1 MGLKERV
8 DAVIDAALG
17 SRIVGC
23 VVLIDEAGKPVYARA
38 AGYADRE
45 AGTPVAENSIFR
57 LASVT
62 KPIVALTALRMVD
75 KGLLSLDDRVADY
88 LPHFTPEAPDGSTP
102 DILIRH
108 LLTHTSGLTYDRP
121 DDVSSGSDPRD
132 LIPLQ
137 ENLRRYA
144 RHPLAFLPGTRW
156 NYGMSIDVLG
166 GVLEMAG
173 GGARLGEVVALHT
186 TGPLGM
192 RNTRFNVTDRSR
204 LTTPYADGTSE
215 PIRMAEPQGVPNDN
229 GGLDYFSPQRIFHPT
244 APQSG
249 GSGMAGTAG
258 DFMKLLEAVR
268 ADFLK
273 PESRAMAYTPQTD
286 RAMDG
291 PGQLFSFMGAVVT
304 DAAASGWRKN
314 GLVQWGGIWGNNW
327 IVDPANGTHVVVYT
341 NTMREGC
348 NGPFRDEM
356 RDAVF
361 G

>member
-1 MGLKERV
+1 MGLTERV

-23 VVLIDEAGKPVYARA
+23 VVLIEEAGKRIYARS
-38 AGYADRE
+38 AGLADRE
-45 AGTPVAENSIFR
+45 AGTPVAEDTIFR

-62 KPIVALTALRMVD
+62 KPIVALTTLKMID
-75 KGLLSLDDRVADY
+75 KGLLSLNDKVADY
-88 LPHFTPEAPDGSTP
+88 LPYFTPKAPDGSTP

-108 LLTHTSGLTYDRP
+108 LLTHTSGLTYERP

-137 ENLRRYA
+137 ENLKRYA
-144 RHPLAFLPGTRW
+144 SFPLAFLPGTKW

-166 GVLEMAG
+166 GVLEMVG
-173 GGARLGEVVALHT
+173 DRARLGEVVALHT

-192 RNTRFNVTDRSR
+192 KDTRFNVTDRTR
-204 LTTPYADGTSE
+204 LATPYADGKPE
-215 PIRMAEPQGVPNDN
+215 PIRMAEPQAIPNDD
-229 GGLDYFSPQRIFHPT
+229 GGHDYFSPQRIFHPT

-268 ADFLK
+268 TDFLK
-273 PESRAMAYTPQTD
+273 PETRAMAYTPQND
-286 RAMDG
+286 REMDR
-291 PGQLFSFMGAVVT
+291 PGQLFSYMGAVVT
-304 DAAASGWRKN
+304 DPVASEWRKK

-327 IVDPANGTHVVVYT
+327 IIDPATGTHVVVYT
-341 NTMREGC
+341 NTMKEGC

-361 G
+361 A

>member
-23 VVLIDEAGKPVYARA
+23 VVLINEGGERVYARS
-38 AGYADRE
+38 AGFADRE
-45 AGTPVAENSIFR
+45 AGTPTAENTIFR

-62 KPIVALTALRMVD
+62 KPIVALTTLRMID
-75 KGLLSLDDRVADY
+75 KGLLSLDDKVAGY
-88 LPHFTPEAPDGSTP
+88 LPYFTPKAQDGSTP

-121 DDVSSGSDPRD
+121 ADVSAGSDPRD
-132 LIPLQ
+132 LIALQ
-137 ENLRRYA
+137 ENLRRFA
-144 RHPLAFLPGTRW
+144 RHPLSFLPGTKW

-166 GVLEMAG
+166 GVLEVVG

-192 RNTRFNVTDRSR
+192 RDTRFNVTDRSR
-204 LTTPYADGTSE
+204 ISTPYADGKPE
-215 PIRMAEPQGVPNDN
+215 PIRMAEPQGVPNDK
-229 GGLDYFSPQRIFHPT
+229 GGLDYFSPMRIFHPT

-268 ADFLK
+268 TDFLR
-273 PESRAMAYTPQTD
+273 PETRAMAYTPQTD
-286 RAMDG
+286 RAMDR
-291 PGQLFSFMGAVVT
+291 PGQLFSYMGAVVT

-314 GLVQWGGIWGNNW
+314 GLVQWGGVWGNNW
-327 IVDPANGTHVVVYT
+327 VVDPASGTNLVVYT
-341 NTMREGC
+341 NTMKEGC

>member
-23 VVLIDEAGKPVYARA
+23 VVLINEAGKRVYARS

-45 AGTPVAENSIFR
+45 AGTPIAEDSIFR

-62 KPIVALTALRMVD
+62 KPIVAITALKMIE
-75 KGLLSLDDRVADY
+75 KGLLSLDDKVADY
-88 LPHFTPEAPDGSTP
+88 LPYFTPKAPDGSTP

-144 RHPLAFLPGTRW
+144 RHPLAFVPGTKW
-156 NYGMSIDVLG
+156 TYSLSIDVLG

-186 TGPLGM
+186 TGPLAM
-192 RNTRFNVTDRSR
+192 KDTRFNVTDRAR
-204 LTTPYADGTSE
+204 ITVPYADGKPE
-215 PIRMAEPQGVPNDN
+215 PVRMAEPQGIPNDD
-229 GGLDYFSPQRIFHPT
+229 GSVSYFSPQRIFHPT

-258 DFMKLLEAVR
+258 DFMALLEAVR
-268 ADFLK
+268 GDFLK
-273 PESRAMAYTPQTD
+273 PETRELAYTPQTD
-286 RAMDG
+286 RAMDR
-291 PGQLFSFMGAVVT
+291 PGQFFSFMGAVVT
-304 DAAASGWRKN
+304 DAAASGWHKK
-314 GLVQWGGIWGNNW
+314 GLVQWGGAWGNNW
-327 IVDPANGTHVVVYT
+327 IVDPATGTHVVVYT
-341 NTMREGC
+341 NTMKEGC
-348 NGPFRDEM
+348 SGPFRDEM

>member
-1 MGLKERV
+1 MGLSDHV

-23 VVLIDEAGKPVYARA
+23 VVLVNEDGKRVYARA
-38 AGYADRE
+38 AGMADRE
-45 AGTPVAENSIFR
+45 AGTPVAENTIFR

-62 KPIVALTALRMVD
+62 KPIVAITTLRMID
-75 KGLLSLDDRVADY
+75 KGLLGLDDKVADY
-88 LPHFTPEAPDGSTP
+88 LPYFTPKAPDGSTP

-108 LLTHTSGLTYDRP
+108 LLTHTSGITYDRP

-137 ENLRRYA
+137 ENLQRFA
-144 RHPLAFLPGTRW
+144 RHPLSFLPGSKW
-156 NYGMSIDVLG
+156 NYGMNIDVLG
-166 GVLEMAG
+166 GVLEVVG

-186 TGPLGM
+186 TGPLAM
-192 RNTRFNVTDRSR
+192 KDTRFNVTDRAR
-204 LTTPYADGTSE
+204 LAVPYADGKPE
-215 PIRMAEPQGVPNDN
+215 PIRMAEPQGIPNDS
-229 GGLDYFSPQRIFHPT
+229 GGLDYFSPKRIFQPT

-258 DFMKLLEAVR
+258 DFMTLLEAVR
-268 ADFLK
+268 TDFLK
-273 PESRAMAYTPQTD
+273 PETRQMAFTRQAD
-286 RAMDG
+286 VAMDR
-291 PGQLFSFMGAVVT
+291 PGQRFSYMGAVVT
-304 DAAASGWRKN
+304 DPLASGWPKAA
-314 GLVQWGGIWGNNW
+314 LVQWGGVWGNNW
-327 IVDPANGTHVVVYT
+327 IIDPATGTHLVVYT
-341 NTMREGC
+341 NTMKEGC

>member
-1 MGLKERV
+1 MGLGERV

-23 VVLIDEAGKPVYARA
+23 VVLINVAGERVYARS

-45 AGTPVAENSIFR
+45 AGTPVAENTIFR

-62 KPIVALTALRMVD
+62 KPIVALTALKMVD
-75 KGLLSLDDRVADY
+75 KGLLSLDDKVADY
-88 LPHFTPEAPDGSTP
+88 LPYFTPKAPDGSTP

-108 LLTHTSGLTYDRP
+108 LLSHTSGITYDRP
-121 DDVSSGSDPRD
+121 DNVSSGSDPRD

-137 ENLRRYA
+137 ENLRRFA
-144 RHPLAFLPGTRW
+144 SHPLAFKPGEKWT
-156 NYGMSIDVLG
+156 YGMSIDVLG
-166 GVLEMAG
+166 GVLEMVG
-173 GGARLGEVVALHT
+173 DGARLGEVVALHT
-186 TGPLGM
+186 TGPLSM
-192 RNTRFNVTDRSR
+192 RDTRFNVTDKARIA
-204 LTTPYADGTSE
+204 TAYADGKPE
-215 PIRMAEPQGVPNDN
+215 PIRMAEPQAVTDEKGAIS
-229 GGLDYFSPQRIFHPT
+229 YFSPQRIFHPT

-258 DFMKLLEAVR
+258 DFMRLLEAVR
-268 ADFLK
+268 GDFLK
-273 PESRAMAYTPQTD
+273 PETRAMAYTPQTD
-286 RAMDG
+286 CAMDR

-304 DAAASGWRKN
+304 DAASSGWRRN
-314 GLVQWGGIWGNNW
+314 GLVQWGGVWGNNW
-327 IVDPANGTHVVVYT
+327 IVDPATGTHVVVYT

-348 NGPFRDEM
+348 NGPFRDEV